1 MWAFEQFSDQITI
14 RVCWLYYRGRTRGV
28 RRIMDKPYHRQGG
41 QGHCTAIAR
50 AEAQASTPKSHHATR
65 LGIINCSCRNLAMQ
79 GLPRALHFLQIIAKF
94 ILATAADAVLAVVA
108 RRAGAGIADHPLAI
122 RAHMFCVLHTHT
134 DAPCQVEKVFF
145 DWHPRVVMVSPVMC
159 VLCTSVAQVAE
170 QRNEITRR
178 AAPLQPEPTI
188 TLNESMQNGSSPT
201 HTQHVKR
208 QLTPAKP

>member
-1 MWAFEQFSDQITI
+1 M
-14 RVCWLYYRGRTRGV
+14 YYRGRTRGV

-134 DAPCQVEKVFF
+134 QM
-145 DWHPRVVMVSPVMC
+145 RPVKSKKFSLIGIHGSSLSVQSVC
-159 VLCTSVAQVAE
+159 VLCTSGTSCRAT
-170 QRNEITRR
+170 QRNHQTGSTIATR
-178 AAPLQPEPTI
+178 AYDYL
-188 TLNESMQNGSSPT
+188 
-201 HTQHVKR
+201 K
-208 QLTPAKP
+208 